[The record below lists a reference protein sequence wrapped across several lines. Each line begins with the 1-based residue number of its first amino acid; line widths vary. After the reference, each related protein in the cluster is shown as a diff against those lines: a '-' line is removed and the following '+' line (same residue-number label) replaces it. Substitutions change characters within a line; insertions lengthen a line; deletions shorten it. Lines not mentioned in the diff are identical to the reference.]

1 MTLNVIYNK
10 VLNRY
15 ILLLLLKI
23 RTILLS
29 YRQNKSNVY
38 KVDGIIEIKIL
49 NYYTNLEDIILY
61 E

>member
-23 RTILLS
+23 MAILLS

-49 NYYTNLEDIILY
+49 NYHTNLEDIILL

>member
-1 MTLNVIYNK
+1 MTLNAISNK
-10 VLNRY
+10 VLNWY

>member
-1 MTLNVIYNK
+1 MTLNAISNK
-10 VLNRY
+10 VLKRY

-49 NYYTNLEDIILY
+49 NYYTNLEDVILY

>member
-1 MTLNVIYNK
+1 MSLNAISNK
-10 VLNRY
+10 VLKRY

-49 NYYTNLEDIILY
+49 NYYTNLEDVILY

>member
-1 MTLNVIYNK
+1 MTLNAISNK
-10 VLNRY
+10 VLKRY